1 MQKQKVKLTFITV
14 NYNGLED
21 TKALLQS
28 IRDAKL
34 SIDYAVVVV
43 DNGSKVDEWV
53 LLKSS
58 FPEILGLRSEANL
71 GFAGG
76 NNLGLDFVETD
87 YYYFINNDTLLPE
100 GADKQIQ
107 DMLAFM
113 ASDTSIGGISPKIKY
128 VEESNMLQ
136 YAGCTPLSAV
146 TLRNQQIGYQ
156 EEDRGQYQGIIEVP
170 YLHGAAMLIS
180 KVALQE
186 TGPMPEFY
194 FLYYEEVDWCYSI
207 RQKFSL
213 YYYPKAEILHKES
226 ASTGMDSPFKTYY
239 LVRNR
244 LFFAY
249 RHRAGITCFMAV
261 LYLSLVNIVK
271 GIALFLKGLR
281 EHSKATF
288 RGMNDGLKWIL
299 KQKTN

>member
-156 EEDRGQYQGIIEVP
+156 EEDRGQYQEIIEVP

-194 FLYYEEVDWCYSI
+194 FCITRKWIGVILYVRNSHFIIILRLKYCI
-207 RQKFSL
+207 RRVLQQVW
-213 YYYPKAEILHKES
+213 ILHLKPIIWCVIVSFLRIDIVQE
-226 ASTGMDSPFKTYY
+226 
-239 LVRNR
+239 
-244 LFFAY
+244 
-249 RHRAGITCFMAV
+249 
-261 LYLSLVNIVK
+261 SLVLW
-271 GIALFLKGLR
+271 LFSICL
-281 EHSKATF
+281 
-288 RGMNDGLKWIL
+288 
-299 KQKTN
+299 